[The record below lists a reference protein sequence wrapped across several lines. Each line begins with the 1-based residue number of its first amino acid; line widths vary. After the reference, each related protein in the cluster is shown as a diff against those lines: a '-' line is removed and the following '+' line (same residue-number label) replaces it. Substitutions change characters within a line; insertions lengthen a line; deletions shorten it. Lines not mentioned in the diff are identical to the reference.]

1 VAKLD
6 FFNQFGSINH
16 YLSHDQ
22 IKKILILAFGISQSR
37 SVNMNDVNAQILPSE
52 SGCKNEGS
60 QYVWLLKLFQTG
72 NYEKI
77 IQNCFQVIVIYFYGG
92 QEQVQL
98 IIDRTN
104 WDFGSQRINIL
115 TIGLLTKDNIFI
127 PLIWNDLGYKGNSD
141 SAHRLALID
150 QLLKWWKALEIPVPT
165 FEICGDREFIGEYW
179 LTELARRKLFYVIRL
194 RGDLTFET
202 FLNEVYKVEKR
213 YPLPTLHRHLNLYKK
228 KAIEV
233 VLQNESIA
241 QVFGVVNDGNE
252 ANQEPFIYFITNL
265 DNIDSAGLAYR
276 KRWKIE
282 VFFKYMKTQGFN
294 LEGFKMLGSHKVK
307 ILMSILS
314 IVYLIVIEL
323 ETIEKGKLEA
333 LAAAK
338 KRKLEAEEKAT
349 SEAERIQAEGQLAA
363 AQLKL
368 EAQAKTQLAAA
379 QLQLEAQATVKFAAQ
394 KAQLKAENKAKLK
407 AEKGHLEMEMK
418 AKLEKIETDQLEKQ
432 YQWRLQ
438 QAQEKL
444 ELEYQPKLEAAF
456 SQLKIENEAKLAAQ
470 KAKLE
475 TNHSNLIYKNGK
487 SYPRKSDFIIGRSAL
502 AKIRVFQ
509 GFLDI
514 CTQIAEKT
522 ISKMLFLKQLYINK
536 SYA

>member
-1 VAKLD
+1 
-6 FFNQFGSINH
+6 
-16 YLSHDQ
+16 
-22 IKKILILAFGISQSR
+22 
-37 SVNMNDVNAQILPSE
+37 
-52 SGCKNEGS
+52 
-60 QYVWLLKLFQTG
+60 
-72 NYEKI
+72 
-77 IQNCFQVIVIYFYGG
+77 
-92 QEQVQL
+92 
-98 IIDRTN
+98 
-104 WDFGSQRINIL
+104 
-115 TIGLLTKDNIFI
+115 
-127 PLIWNDLGYKGNSD
+127 
-141 SAHRLALID
+141 
-150 QLLKWWKALEIPVPT
+150 
-165 FEICGDREFIGEYW
+165 
-179 LTELARRKLFYVIRL
+179 
-194 RGDLTFET
+194 
-202 FLNEVYKVEKR
+202 
-213 YPLPTLHRHLNLYKK
+213 
-228 KAIEV
+228 V

-394 KAQLKAENKAKLK
+394 KAKLKAENKAKLK